1 MAIVAREPE
10 EKAMT
15 ATMMDACVTGSV
27 FISKANFSGRAS
39 GKGGDG
45 RSLRERKELWTKTTT
60 DVRAADS
67 PWFIGVGENIVVRK

>member
-15 ATMMDACVTGSV
+15 ATMVDACVTGSA
-27 FISKANFSGRAS
+27 FILKANFIGRAS

-45 RSLRERKELWTKTTT
+45 RKVSKERVCKGAC
-60 DVRAADS
+60 VR
-67 PWFIGVGENIVVRK
+67 GRNCGQKR